1 MSYKKGRRPLKYKIN
16 RTRCRNKN
24 GDFYCDVYKGHK
36 GDHKAYSVFDSIVLK
51 RWKNKNKKK
60 KKRE

>member
-1 MSYKKGRRPLKYKIN
+1 MKYKIN